1 MTHNPELWGERSES
15 NERPTG
21 ESDHERIVIHQGYS
35 MKSCSTCVFFDAPK
49 AGHASGTCQYPVP
62 EYLRIGGC
70 PYISMPDYS
79 GGNCAV
85 HKSRAEL
92 IEAAKEGV

>member
-1 MTHNPELWGERSES
+1 
-15 NERPTG
+15 
-21 ESDHERIVIHQGYS
+21 

-49 AGHASGTCQYPVP
+49 AGEACGICQYPVP

-70 PYISMPDYS
+70 PYIGLPDYN
-79 GGNCAV
+79 GKNCAV

-92 IEAAKEGV
+92 IEAAKEGVSGRRKCGERRQHEAPLDYG

>member
-1 MTHNPELWGERSES
+1 
-15 NERPTG
+15 
-21 ESDHERIVIHQGYS
+21 

-49 AGHASGTCQYPVP
+49 VGDTCGTCQYPVP

-70 PYISMPDYS
+70 PYISTPEYS
-79 GGNCAV
+79 GKNCAV

-92 IEAAKEGV
+92 IEATKEGV

>member
-1 MTHNPELWGERSES
+1 MTSEERD
-15 NERPTG
+15 
-21 ESDHERIVIHQGYS
+21 DHERIVIHRGDC

-49 AGHASGTCQYPVP
+49 AGEACGICQYPVP
-62 EYLRIGGC
+62 EYLRIGGF

-79 GGNCAV
+79 GKNCAV

-92 IEAAKEGV
+92 IEAAKGGG